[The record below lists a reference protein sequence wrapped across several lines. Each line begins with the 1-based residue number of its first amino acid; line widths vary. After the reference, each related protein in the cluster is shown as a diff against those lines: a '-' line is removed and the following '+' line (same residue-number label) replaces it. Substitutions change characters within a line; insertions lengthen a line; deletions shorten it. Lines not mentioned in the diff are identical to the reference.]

1 MSTSAV
7 SHVGDRAR
15 APGAS
20 EGLRE
25 RVGRLPGQL
34 LVLAQLVALAL
45 VVRAFA
51 IESPV
56 FGRVFML
63 AVAGYGLQMLLPG
76 ALRLPL
82 FATVSAAGAVIVFGA
97 VQAAWLIG
105 LGLGLIGLAHLPLP
119 FGARLAAILGAGTV
133 LALFRSG
140 AWTPP
145 WSSII
150 WPIFGAMFMFR
161 LIVYLYDLRNR
172 AAPTGFW
179 QAVCYF
185 FMLPT
190 VCFPLFPVVDY
201 KTMWRTW
208 VQGKDEV
215 RVHQTGADWC
225 LRGMVQLLLYRLVY
239 HSMSVEAADVQHAS
253 QALLYLV
260 RPYLLYLKI
269 SGSFHLVI
277 GMMHLYGFDLPRTS
291 HNYFLASSFTDYW
304 RRINIYWKDFLQKI
318 FFNPAVFRLG
328 KRMGATPSL
337 VIATLIAF
345 FATWALHSYQ
355 WFWIRNTFPVV
366 WQDIVFWSVMGLAVL
381 ANVLVEA
388 RRGRRR
394 RLTQPARS
402 LRTELGLALRTV
414 ATFTV
419 ICLSWAVWSTRS
431 FDELRHV
438 LSKLMVVGPSDLL
451 WMVGGVVGL
460 GLAAILYERR
470 EQRAL
475 KVAGRPTSLPP
486 GALRLGPLHLPW
498 SALRVGTVAV
508 GLLGVVYASLVLYY
522 PPAVADVVDRL
533 KNPLRLNRGDA
544 ALMDRGYY
552 EELTD
557 VSRFNP
563 ELAQIYTQKPADW
576 DRCWAFHHIDEFP
589 NFEMLPSR
597 RVAYMGALMSTN
609 RWAMRDRDYEE
620 QAPAGTYRIAML
632 GDSQGMGG
640 GTEDG
645 QTFENVAE
653 DRLNA
658 EADPATGAAGGRV
671 EILNFSIAGY
681 GPAARLWLLERSV
694 WRFKPDA
701 VMVAGVNDL
710 LWVARE
716 TVGGATGRYQPPFPE
731 MAAAARAAGIEVTTP
746 HEVAMARI
754 QPYREQV
761 LRALYDRIVQGCRDH
776 GARPIALFI
785 PQPRIE
791 SPETMVEIRRQIEI
805 AREAGFQVIDLLDT
819 YAATT
824 DLAPLW
830 VAPWDRHPNARGHAM
845 LGERLHQA
853 LAQEL
858 RP

>member
-1 MSTSAV
+1 
-7 SHVGDRAR
+7 
-15 APGAS
+15 
-20 EGLRE
+20 
-25 RVGRLPGQL
+25 
-34 LVLAQLVALAL
+34 
-45 VVRAFA
+45 
-51 IESPV
+51 
-56 FGRVFML
+56 
-63 AVAGYGLQMLLPG
+63 
-76 ALRLPL
+76 
-82 FATVSAAGAVIVFGA
+82 
-97 VQAAWLIG
+97 
-105 LGLGLIGLAHLPLP
+105 
-119 FGARLAAILGAGTV
+119 
-133 LALFRSG
+133 
-140 AWTPP
+140 
-145 WSSII
+145 
-150 WPIFGAMFMFR
+150 MFMFR

-179 QAVCYF
+179 RAVCYF

-208 VQGKDEV
+208 VRGKDEV

-239 HSMSVEAADVQHAS
+239 HSLSVDAADVQRAS

-277 GMMHLYGFDLPRTS
+277 GIMHLYGFDLPRTS

-318 FFNPAVFRLG
+318 FFNPVVFRLG
-328 KRMGATPSL
+328 KRMGSTASL

-355 WFWIRNTFPVV
+355 WFWIRNTFPVA

-381 ANVLVEA
+381 GNMVMEA

-394 RLTQPARS
+394 RLTPPARS
-402 LRTELGLALRTV
+402 ARTELGLALRTV

-431 FDELRHV
+431 FAELRHV
-438 LSKLMVVGPSDLL
+438 LSKLIVVGPSDLL
-451 WMVGGVVGL
+451 WMVGGVAGL
-460 GLAAILYERR
+460 GLAAIVYERR

-475 KVAGRPTSLPP
+475 KHAGRPAA
-486 GALRLGPLHLPW
+486 ALRLGALQLPW
-498 SALRVGTVAV
+498 TAVRVGAVAV
-508 GLLGVVYASLVLYY
+508 GLIGLVYASLVLYY

-597 RVAYMGALMSTN
+597 RVAYMGAMMSTN
-609 RWAMRDRDYEE
+609 RWAMRDRDYAE
-620 QAPAGTYRIAML
+620 QAPPGTYRIAML
-632 GDSQGMGG
+632 GDSQAMGG
-640 GTEDG
+640 GVEDG
-645 QTFENVAE
+645 HTFENVVE

-658 EADPATGAAGGRV
+658 DSASGGRRY

-681 GPAARLWLLERSV
+681 GPAARLRLLEHSV

-701 VMVAGVNDL
+701 VMVVGVNDL

-716 TVGGATGRYQPPFPE
+716 TVGGAIGRYRPPYPE
-731 MAAAARAAGIEVTTP
+731 MEVAARAAGIETTMP
-746 HEVAMARI
+746 YEVAIAKI

-761 LRALYDRIVQGCRDH
+761 LRAIYGRIMKGCRDH

-785 PQPRIE
+785 PQPRVE
-791 SPETMVEIRRQIEI
+791 SAEGMVDIRRQIEI
-805 AREAGFQVIDLLDT
+805 AREAGFETLDLLDT
-819 YAATT
+819 YAATA

-845 LGERLHQA
+845 LGERLYQA
-853 LAQEL
+853 LGQEL
-858 RP
+858 RAQAR